1 MATRRNFLVGAAGL
15 CGAAVF
21 PVGAISIAHSGS
33 ERVRSVLFL
42 SDRPGPPQ
50 PEPDSAVERR
60 ALSLDLAADPMN
72 FDGAALL
79 QQGHTALL
87 AQGSPTTL
95 FALRSQLG
103 SHWRVI
109 VKGLH
114 GVDGPGLH
122 RLETSAAVAP
132 DLAALLA
139 GAQDEDAFAAVLM
152 QLSGYASAM
161 STAGNS
167 IHHVQSRHWAGDA
180 RASLLAWPTRIL

>member
-21 PVGAISIAHSGS
+21 PVGAIPIAHSGS
-33 ERVRSVLFL
+33 ERARAVLFL
-42 SDRPGPPQ
+42 SDRSGR
-50 PEPDSAVERR
+50 PEPDIAVERR

-79 QQGHTALL
+79 QQGHTALM
-87 AQGSPTTL
+87 AQGTPTTL

-122 RLETSAAVAP
+122 RLETAGAVAP
-132 DLAALLA
+132 DLAAVLE
-139 GAQDEDAFAAVLM
+139 GVQDEDAFAAVLM
-152 QLSGYASAM
+152 RLSGNASAM
-161 STAGNS
+161 STAENS
-167 IHHVQSRHWAGDA
+167 VQHLRSRHWPGRA